1 MQRRRRCG
9 LLPATCR
16 GADKGGVSLFQKEI
30 PLPYTLPEKICIAS
44 VRLEELRRLP
54 IATCCARRSRVERC
68 HTTCLC
74 SYYPLLRSRWRLCA
88 LRMRHTPC
96 GCRSAHLVE
105 VQTNLLLPTMHTVSI
120 MRTAASEAMPHS
132 ASCLPP
138 SKRHS
143 RLTTVRR
150 GCCQVAT
157 RRDSW
162 RSHVH
167 RTRLRSAC
175 SHSSYKLPMPGVE
188 GPSPRLSLGDSKG
201 VFSSEREYPLWCRG
215 AHAALPPALTREK
228 VQSFRAILPSAR
240 RAESTCAPAGAKKE
254 HPYGC
259 SFSNR

>member
-1 MQRRRRCG
+1 MLSPFECLCG
-9 LLPATCR
+9 N
-16 GADKGGVSLFQKEI
+16 FI
-30 PLPYTLPEKICIAS
+30 LPEPASYVFFYAIFNLRKLFYLIAS
-44 VRLEELRRLP
+44 GMEMLARSVAAFRAATRLASASTTR
-54 IATCCARRSRVERC
+54 CCAAVGGSA
-68 HTTCLC
+68 
-74 SYYPLLRSRWRLCA
+74 A

-96 GCRSAHLVE
+96 GCRSACLIE
-105 VQTNLLLPTMHTVSI
+105 VRSNFRLPRHCS
-120 MRTAASEAMPHS
+120 MRRAQQCRYFASS
-132 ASCLPP
+132 LPP

-175 SHSSYKLPMPGVE
+175 SHSSYRLPMPGVE

-215 AHAALPPALTREK
+215 AHAAPPPALARENQGTPLEKGVKKTRHICG
-228 VQSFRAILPSAR
+228 R
-240 RAESTCAPAGAKKE
+240 
-254 HPYGC
+254 
-259 SFSNR
+259 SFSELISNNACCGSYGRPRSSCGA

>member
-1 MQRRRRCG
+1 MEM
-9 LLPATCR
+9 PAR
-16 GADKGGVSLFQKEI
+16 GEAALSAAIRL
-30 PLPYTLPEKICIAS
+30 AS
-44 VRLEELRRLP
+44 AP
-54 IATCCARRSRVERC
+54 TTCCCAAVGGSA
-68 HTTCLC
+68 
-74 SYYPLLRSRWRLCA
+74 A

-96 GCRSAHLVE
+96 GCRSAYLVE
-105 VQTNLLLPTMHTVSI
+105 VRSNQPEHSS
-120 MRTAASEAMPHS
+120 MRRAQQCRYFASS
-132 ASCLPP
+132 LPP

-167 RTRLRSAC
+167 RTHTAQRVQPF
-175 SHSSYKLPMPGVE
+175 KLQTANAG
-188 GPSPRLSLGDSKG
+188 GRGALPSPFSGDSKG

-215 AHAALPPALTREK
+215 AHPALPPALTREK
-228 VQSFRAILPSAR
+228 VQPFRAILPSAR
-240 RAESTCAPAGAKKE
+240 RAESICAPAGAKKE